1 VKLNLAVNGVKQ
13 QIEILV
19 PAPGCRFRLG
29 RGPER
34 SADVATPEPGV
45 YSVLL
50 DGRSYDVRV
59 ERTIGNLIVFVQGHR
74 FEIEVRDPRRWSPNA
89 ASRRGADIET
99 ISAPMPGKV
108 VRVLVAPGDTVE
120 AGQGVMVV
128 EAMKMQNEMKAS
140 RTGLVLAVAAK
151 EGATVTAGEVLATIG
166 SPAPIA

>member
-29 RGPER
+29 QGPER

-50 DGRSYDVRV
+50 DGRSYDARV
-59 ERTIGNLIVFVQGHR
+59 EHTMRHLIVSIQGHR

-89 ASRRGADIET
+89 AGHRGGDIET
-99 ISAPMPGKV
+99 VRAPMPGKV
-108 VRVLVAPGDTVE
+108 VRVLVAPGDAVE

-128 EAMKMQNEMKAS
+128 EAMKMQNEMKVA
-140 RTGLVLAVAAK
+140 RAGLVLAVTAK
-151 EGATVTAGEVLATIG
+151 EGATVAAGEVLVTIG
-166 SPAPIA
+166 SPAPTA

>member
-1 VKLNLAVNGVKQ
+1 MKLNLAVNGVKQ
-13 QIEILV
+13 QIQILV
-19 PAPGCRFRLG
+19 PPPGCRFSLG

-34 SADVATPEPGV
+34 SADVASPGPGI

-50 DGRSYDVRV
+50 DGRSYDARV
-59 ERTIGNLIVFVQGHR
+59 ERTSGHLIVSVQGHR

-89 ASRRGADIET
+89 ASRRGGDIET
-99 ISAPMPGKV
+99 VRAPMPGKV

-140 RTGLVLAVAAK
+140 RSGRVLSVAAK

-166 SPAPIA
+166 SPAPSA